1 MARIVPDNWR
11 KLVSGAGPQQ
21 ARKLDSLAALA
32 SLPEGFTV
40 YHDVQWSGAEGTGRR
55 FGSFDFAIV
64 SPRGGVLLI
73 EQHGGYLVE
82 ERSGLIRRGR
92 QLAEI
97 AHGLGR
103 SAAAIRSGL
112 PGAALD
118 VLLYLPDYTVMDR
131 ASVAIDAAAILDA
144 SSAQSLLE
152 GVGQRIAMLD
162 AGIPGEGERAAAV
175 NRYFSDSLRLVVDIG
190 SQIGSA
196 EKLYTRLSGG
206 LTEWARRLQ
215 VEPHRVRISATAG
228 SGKTQLALSLFE
240 EAIRAGRRVIFVC
253 FNRPLADH
261 FARLA
266 PEGGLVASYL
276 QLCNR
281 MVRSTG
287 LRPDFSEPD
296 AFERIA
302 QAFATMAVPEEF
314 RVDELIVDEGQDFSA
329 PWRDALMRLLRPQ
342 GRAWWLEDG
351 SQNLYG
357 REPVPLPGWVT
368 LTSPINYRSPGEIVA
383 LLNRLRPEARIE
395 AGSPVEGQ
403 KVSLFR
409 YCGREELLEQTRRA
423 VTEAIG
429 LGFSREQ
436 IVILSF
442 RGRERSQ
449 LAPLDRLGP
458 IALRHFSG
466 GYDSEGNPLYTAGD
480 VLCETVYR
488 FKGQSAPCVIL
499 TEADAPSLDEACWR
513 KIFVGATRATL
524 KLSVVASG
532 ELAQIFAQSLENGL

>member
-1 MARIVPDNWR
+1 MARIVPDNWQ
-11 KLVSGAGPQQ
+11 KLRTGARPQL
-21 ARKLDSLAALA
+21 ARRLDALA
-32 SLPEGFTV
+32 ELSGLPEGFTV
-40 YHDVQWSGAEGTGRR
+40 YHDVQWNGKEGAGRH
-55 FGSFDFAIV
+55 FGSVDFAIV
-64 SPRGGVLLI
+64 SPRGAVLLI
-73 EQHGGYLVE
+73 EQHSGYLVE
-82 ERSGLIRRGR
+82 DGSGLIRRGR
-92 QLAEI
+92 HLAEI

-103 SAAAIRSGL
+103 SAAAIRAGL

-118 VLLYLPDYTVMDR
+118 VLLHLPDYTVIDR
-131 ASVAIDAAAILDA
+131 ASVAIDATAILDA
-144 SSAQSLLE
+144 SSAERLLDR
-152 GVGQRIAMLD
+152 VGSRLATLD
-162 AGIPGEGERAAAV
+162 AGIAVDRERAAAA

-206 LTEWARRLQ
+206 LTEWARRIH

-240 EAIRAGRRVIFVC
+240 EAIREGRRVIFVC

-302 QAFATMAVPEEF
+302 LAFAAMAVPEEF

-329 PWRDALMRLLRPQ
+329 PWRDSLMRLLKPE

-351 SQNLYG
+351 GQNLYG

-368 LTSPINYRSPGEIVA
+368 LTSPINYRSPAEIVA
-383 LLNRLRPEARIE
+383 LLNRLRPEAKIE

-409 YCGREELLEQTRRA
+409 YRGREDLLEKTRRA

-442 RGRERSQ
+442 RGRERSL

-466 GYDSEGNPLYTAGD
+466 GYDAEGNPQFTAGD

-499 TEADAPSLDEACWR
+499 TEIDAPALDEACWR

-532 ELAQIFAQSLENGL
+532 ELAQIFAQTLENGL